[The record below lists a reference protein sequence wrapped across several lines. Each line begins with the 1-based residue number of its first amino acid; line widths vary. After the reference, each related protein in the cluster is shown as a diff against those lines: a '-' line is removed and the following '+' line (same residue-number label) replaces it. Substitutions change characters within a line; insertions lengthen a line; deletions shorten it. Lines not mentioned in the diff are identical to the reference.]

1 MLISLNSTFKMQNTI
16 IKLIYKRLLK
26 FIITTKT
33 NLQQTFKII
42 NNFETYKFQSAVV
55 IIKIKLLTFV
65 TTT

>member
-1 MLISLNSTFKMQNTI
+1 MLISLNSTFKMQNTN

-26 FIITTKT
+26 FVIITKT

>member
-1 MLISLNSTFKMQNTI
+1 MLISLNSTFKMQNTN

-26 FIITTKT
+26 FVIITKT

-42 NNFETYKFQSAVV
+42 NNFETYKFQFAVV